1 MTAYKAEH
9 VVESALPI
17 IDVSAL
23 RGGDADAR
31 RAVGREFRRA
41 CLDLGFMYV
50 VGHGVDRAL
59 RADVLAQSAA
69 FFAISDEKKLA
80 IDMSLS
86 PYNRGYEPLG
96 GQTLEDGAPPDLKE
110 GFYIGEEISLDH
122 ARLREGSFNLGP
134 NQWPANLPGFETT
147 MMTYYAEMLALGET
161 LMRGIALSLGLEED
175 YFADFCRDPL
185 TALKLLH
192 YPPQPADPDP
202 GEKGCGAHTDFGGI
216 TMLMQDDNGGLQVLG
231 KDGRWLHAPPVP
243 DAYVVNLA
251 DMISRWTNDM
261 YRSTLHRVINVSGK
275 ERYSVP
281 FFFSGR
287 PAHEVVALDCCL
299 ADGETPKYPPTTVE
313 QHMRDMYARTY

>member
-134 NQWPANLPGFETT
+134 NQWPADLPGFETT

-192 YPPQPADPDP
+192 YPPQPANPDP

>member
-192 YPPQPADPDP
+192 YPPQPANPDP

>member
-9 VVESALPI
+9 VVDSALPI
-17 IDVSAL
+17 IDISAL
-23 RGGDADAR
+23 RGRDADAR

-134 NQWPANLPGFETT
+134 NQWPADLPGFETT

-192 YPPQPADPDP
+192 YPPQPANPDP

-216 TMLMQDDNGGLQVLG
+216 TILMQDDKGGLQVLG
-231 KDGRWLHAPPVP
+231 NDGRWLHAPPVP

>member
-134 NQWPANLPGFETT
+134 NQWPADLPGFETT

-192 YPPQPADPDP
+192 YPPQPANPDP

-231 KDGRWLHAPPVP
+231 NDGRWLHAPPVP

-261 YRSTLHRVINVSGK
+261 YRSTLHRVINVSGT

-299 ADGETPKYPPTTVE
+299 ADGETPKYAPTTVE
-313 QHMRDMYARTY
+313 KHMRDMYARTY

>member
-23 RGGDADAR
+23 RVGDADAR

-134 NQWPANLPGFETT
+134 NQWPADLPGFETT

-192 YPPQPADPDP
+192 YPPQPANPDP

-231 KDGRWLHAPPVP
+231 KDGRWLHARPVP

>member
-1 MTAYKAEH
+1 MTAYKADH

-134 NQWPANLPGFETT
+134 NQWPADLPGFETT

-161 LMRGIALSLGLEED
+161 LMRGIALSLGLEGD

-192 YPPQPADPDP
+192 YPPQPANPDP

-216 TMLMQDDNGGLQVLG
+216 TILMQDDNGGLQVLG
-231 KDGRWLHAPPVP
+231 NDGRWLHAPPVP

-261 YRSTLHRVINVSGK
+261 YRSTLHRVINVSGT

-299 ADGETPKYPPTTVE
+299 ADGEIPKYPPTTVE
-313 QHMRDMYARTY
+313 KHMRDMYARTY

>member
-59 RADVLAQSAA
+59 RAEVFAQSAA
-69 FFAISDEKKLA
+69 FFATSDEKKLA

-122 ARLREGSFNLGP
+122 PRLREGSFNLGP
-134 NQWPANLPGFETT
+134 NQWPADLPGFETT

-161 LMRGIALSLGLEED
+161 LMQGIALSLGLEGD

-185 TALKLLH
+185 TALKLLY
-192 YPPQPADPDP
+192 YPPQPANPDP

-231 KDGRWLHAPPVP
+231 NDGRWLHAPPVP

-261 YRSTLHRVINVSGK
+261 YRSTLHRVINVSGT

-313 QHMRDMYARTY
+313 KHMRDMYARTY

>member
-134 NQWPANLPGFETT
+134 NQWPADLPGFETT

-161 LMRGIALSLGLEED
+161 LMRGIALSLGLEEG

-192 YPPQPADPDP
+192 YPPQPANPDP

-231 KDGRWLHAPPVP
+231 NDGRWLHAPPVP

-261 YRSTLHRVINVSGK
+261 YRSTLHRVINVSGM

-313 QHMRDMYARTY
+313 KHMRDMYARTY

>member
-192 YPPQPADPDP
+192 SPPQPANPDP

-231 KDGRWLHAPPVP
+231 KDGRWLHARPVP

>member
-31 RAVGREFRRA
+31 RAVGGEFRRA

-134 NQWPANLPGFETT
+134 NQWPADLPGFETT

-192 YPPQPADPDP
+192 YPPQPANPDP

>member
-122 ARLREGSFNLGP
+122 PRLRDGSFNLGP
-134 NQWPANLPGFETT
+134 NQWPEDLPGFETT

-192 YPPQPADPDP
+192 YPPQPANPDP

>member
-31 RAVGREFRRA
+31 RAVGGEFRRA

-134 NQWPANLPGFETT
+134 NQWPADLPGFETT

-192 YPPQPADPDP
+192 YPPQPANPDP

-231 KDGRWLHAPPVP
+231 KDGRWLHARPVP

>member
-9 VVESALPI
+9 IVDSALPI

-59 RADVLAQSAA
+59 RSDVLAQSAA

-192 YPPQPADPDP
+192 YPPQPANPDP

-261 YRSTLHRVINVSGK
+261 YRSTLHRVINVSGT

-313 QHMRDMYARTY
+313 KHMRDMYARTY

>member
-1 MTAYKAEH
+1 VIGTVKQAFDAGPATVSYRLQEDTYHGYAI
-9 VVESALPI
+9 PNRD
-17 IDVSAL
+17 IDNKTST
-23 RGGDADAR
+23 DEDWN
-31 RAVGREFRRA
+31 
-41 CLDLGFMYV
+41 
-50 VGHGVDRAL
+50 
-59 RADVLAQSAA
+59 SI
-69 FFAISDEKKLA
+69 FA
-80 IDMSLS
+80 SLS

-110 GFYIGEEISLDH
+110 GFYIGEEISVDH
-122 ARLREGSFNLGP
+122 PRLREGSFNLGP
-134 NQWPANLPGFETT
+134 NHWPADLPGFETT

-161 LMRGIALSLGLEED
+161 LMQGIALSLGLEGD

-192 YPPQPADPDP
+192 YPPQPANPDP

-231 KDGRWLHAPPVP
+231 NDGRWLHAPPVP

-261 YRSTLHRVINVSGK
+261 YRSTLHRVINVSGT

-313 QHMRDMYARTY
+313 KHMRDMYARTYWRSEAIKGGCPDLPRELAAPGGFDTIKARRFR

>member
-134 NQWPANLPGFETT
+134 NQWPADLPGFETT

-192 YPPQPADPDP
+192 YPPQPANPDP

-231 KDGRWLHAPPVP
+231 KDGRWLHARPVP

>member
-1 MTAYKAEH
+1 MVMTAYKAEH

-192 YPPQPADPDP
+192 YPPQPANPDP
-202 GEKGCGAHTDFGGI
+202 GEKGCGARFRR
-216 TMLMQDDNGGLQVLG
+216 DN
-231 KDGRWLHAPPVP
+231 
-243 DAYVVNLA
+243 DAYA
-251 DMISRWTNDM
+251 
-261 YRSTLHRVINVSGK
+261 
-275 ERYSVP
+275 
-281 FFFSGR
+281 GR
-287 PAHEVVALDCCL
+287 
-299 ADGETPKYPPTTVE
+299 
-313 QHMRDMYARTY
+313 

>member
-1 MTAYKAEH
+1 MIAYKAEH

-23 RGGDADAR
+23 RVGDADAR

-122 ARLREGSFNLGP
+122 ARLREVSFNLGL
-134 NQWPANLPGFETT
+134 NQWPADLPVFETT

-192 YPPQPADPDP
+192 YPPQPANPDP